1 MYIYNLCRF
10 TSVISP
16 HVEMT
21 RINLKPETFKTK
33 KMATNK
39 ELLGKGVKYL
49 SGSLPLL
56 FIGPSLIYNAFMN
69 QHTNWH
75 YLVLGI
81 GIVACLSAMF
91 LIFYGLKIIMKG
103 LFND

>member
-1 MYIYNLCRF
+1 M
-10 TSVISP
+10 S
-16 HVEMT
+16 
-21 RINLKPETFKTK
+21 
-33 KMATNK
+33 TNK
-39 ELLGKGVKYL
+39 QLLGKGIKYL
-49 SGSLPLL
+49 TGALPLM

-81 GIVACLSAMF
+81 GILACLSSMV
-91 LIFYGLKIIMKG
+91 LIFLGLKIIMKG